1 MRVAVAQ
8 AQDLPQEV
16 DPRHLRHLLRAI
28 DQVAQLEVGTEA
40 ELVRE
45 PGQALF
51 QRAEERV
58 VGAQVIDDED
68 LALRPAD
75 AVQLLEQARRA
86 LYDRDH
92 VHRHH
97 LVEARVGERHLLGVH
112 LEQRRDVRELAAF
125 HPGARLVEH
134 LGRHVDA
141 GDARMR
147 RMKRQRQPGAHAD
160 LEHALARLAAE
171 RLDDGL
177 AARLKDGAEQ
187 RVVDARVAAVR
198 RLDGLDLHPGD
209 YYRHGFELDGGG
221 FRLAAAAEGRRGRE
235 ARPAACSNEYRRQ
248 AWRLRPR
255 QAEWSWRLQHHL
267 ERP

>member
-1 MRVAVAQ
+1 MRDAVAQ
-8 AQDLPQEV
+8 AQHFPQEV
-16 DPRHLRHLLRAI
+16 DARHFRHLLRAI
-28 DQVAQLEVGTEA
+28 HQVAQREVGTEP

-45 PGQALF
+45 PRQALF
-51 QRAEERV
+51 HGAEKRV
-58 VGAQVIDDED
+58 VGTQVIDDED

-86 LYDRDH
+86 LHDRDH

-112 LEQRRDVRELAAF
+112 LEQRLDVRQLAVF

-134 LGRHVDA
+134 LCRHVDA

-147 RMKRQRQPGAHAD
+147 RIKRQRQPGAHAD
-160 LEHALARLAAE
+160 LEHALARPAAE
-171 RLDDGL
+171 RLDDRL
-177 AARLKDGAEQ
+177 ATGLKDGPEWKTAGW
-187 RVVDARVAAVR
+187 RTSAVR
-198 RLDGLDLHPGD
+198 RLDGLDVHPGD
-209 YYRHGFELDGGG
+209 YYRHGFGPDGGG
-221 FRLAAAAEGRRGRE
+221 FRLAAEAEERRGRE
-235 ARPAACSNEYRRQ
+235 ARPADRSNEYRRQ

-255 QAEWSWRLQHHL
+255 QAECWRLHDHL